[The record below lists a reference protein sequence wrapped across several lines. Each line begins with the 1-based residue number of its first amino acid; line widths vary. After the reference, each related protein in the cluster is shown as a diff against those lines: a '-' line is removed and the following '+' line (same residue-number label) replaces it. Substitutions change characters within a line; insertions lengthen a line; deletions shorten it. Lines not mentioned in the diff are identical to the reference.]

1 MYQQNFYGGI
11 QLMHPAINPAQA
23 PIPNV
28 PCAPSIQ
35 QLLPA
40 MVTNLVNV
48 IQSTANASPLRMAY
62 YNKVAEA
69 GYQNGVFA
77 DLVRGAMEVLEQKL
91 IVLSGRLGTMEIV
104 QGVADVFVNYR
115 VARQINEDQSLAS
128 IVPPQLIQAA
138 QAAIME
144 FQRDMDETQ
153 MNAMR
158 MQGVQTQQPGYGY
171 AAAPGFQPSYQ
182 RQSASAHP
190 AMTQHDAGYEQ
201 PRTRRSW
208 QPSWKNEPP
217 LTRAAPIER
226 QVDLDAPAR
235 PVVRE
240 IQSATL
246 ENKTLN
252 RAGKFVRSDQKPY
265 DHAYDH
271 NLFRL
276 TYTVKDGCVR
286 PALNGKQELDKTA
299 HLGRPLFTKNWTPDI
314 TAGEFRERLL
324 EAKRANAEKPVET
337 TVAEAN
343 VLTTNLEDA
352 FVQAKSTV
360 RAKMKHTKQIH
371 VAVHKAA
378 LMEPRLSL
386 KDFKPMLNELI
397 ASETPAEAIQ
407 ILKTA
412 IAEADP
418 IIENMEF
425 VERIRQDL
433 TERVNRFVRV
443 ECGLPDCT
451 ITDYVTDAHDLIECL
466 QDAYGLGTMYQ
477 QRHAEFMTEVLTY
490 VTPEAVGDTPI
501 NANGDLPPELT
512 EDQHCVYMLKEI
524 ACAVVGQ
531 TSIELS
537 VTIPEGNGTVLL
549 VESAA
554 PHAFSIVKSI
564 ADNRVFESAQRV
576 YMRTL
581 DGVTF
586 ELMKSKLVEG
596 THLIRLVE

>member
-1 MYQQNFYGGI
+1 MYQQNYYGGI

-28 PCAPSIQ
+28 PCSPGVQ

-48 IQSTANASPLRMAY
+48 IQCTANTSPLRMAY

-69 GYQNGVFA
+69 GYQNGFFA
-77 DLVRGAMEVLEQKL
+77 DLVRGAMDVLEQKL
-91 IVLSGRLGTMEIV
+91 IILSGRMATLEIV
-104 QGVADVFVNYR
+104 QAVADEFVNYR
-115 VARQINEDQSLAS
+115 VARQIQEDQALVSTL
-128 IVPPQLIQAA
+128 PPQLAQAA
-138 QAAIME
+138 QGVVIN
-144 FQRDMDETQ
+144 FQRDMEETQ
-153 MNAMR
+153 MAAMR
-158 MQGVQTQQPGYGY
+158 MQGVQTQQSNYSYG
-171 AAAPGFQPSYQ
+171 AAPGFQPSYRSQ
-182 RQSASAHP
+182 QSSAHP
-190 AMTQHDAGYEQ
+190 ALANQTEYHEPARTQRA
-201 PRTRRSW
+201 W
-208 QPSWKNEPP
+208 QPSWKNDPP
-217 LTRAAPIER
+217 LTRTAPSATRE
-226 QVDLDAPAR
+226 LEPAR

-240 IQSATL
+240 VQPATL
-246 ENKTLN
+246 EGKELSRT
-252 RAGKFVRSDQKPY
+252 GKFIRSDQKPY

-271 NLFRL
+271 NQFRM
-276 TYTVKDGCVR
+276 TYTTKDGCVR

-299 HLGRPLFTKNWTPDI
+299 HLGRPLFTKKWTPDV

-360 RAKMKHTKQIH
+360 RSKMKQTKQIH

-378 LMEPRLSL
+378 LMEPRLAL
-386 KDFKPMLNELI
+386 KDFKPMLNELL

-407 ILKTA
+407 ILKKA
-412 IAEADP
+412 IEEADP
-418 IIENMEF
+418 IVENIEF

-433 TERVNRFVRV
+433 TDRVNRFVSV
-443 ECGLPDCT
+443 ECALPDCT

-466 QDAYGLGTMYQ
+466 QEAYGLGTLYQ
-477 QRHAEFMTEVLTY
+477 QRHAEFMTETLTY

-501 NANGDLPPELT
+501 NSNGDFPPELT

-524 ACAVVGQ
+524 SCAVVGQ

-537 VTIPEGNGTVLL
+537 MTIPDGVGTVLL
-549 VESAA
+549 VENAA
-554 PHAFSIVKSI
+554 PHAHAIVKSI
-564 ADNRVFESAQRV
+564 SDSGVFESGQRT
-576 YMRTL
+576 YLRTL

-586 ELMKSKLVEG
+586 EILKSKLVED
-596 THLIRLVE
+596 THLIRLAE